1 MDQTNE
7 VSFIVLHDSYLV
19 VIRFMFDHS
28 VVKQMSFTNYFYQL
42 LLPNTFTNYFYQILL
57 PTTFTNYFYQH
68 SLTNEFDQKRKST
81 RTVQSA
87 AISNHITPIESLA
100 LASACVSS
108 WVYLSLSLSVS
119 VYQSLS
125 LSVSIGMSVS
135 LSPCLCLYIGVSH
148 IGVIRRTISI
158 R

>member
-81 RTVQSA
+81 RTQRCDIGSRYR
-87 AISNHITPIESLA
+87 IG
-100 LASACVSS
+100 CVHC
-108 WVYLSLSLSVS
+108 VD
-119 VYQSLS
+119 
-125 LSVSIGMSVS
+125 SIGLVF
-135 LSPCLCLYIGVSH
+135 H
-148 IGVIRRTISI
+148 I
-158 R
+158 